1 MAEVIEPRAFNQR
14 FTLHLNSEGK
24 PVERSLREMMAGEVW
39 KAIRF
44 QIGESNRLE
53 AEAMPWQPAE
63 GESEEA
69 YRERMSGQPD
79 LGAIVALLRRAAQAS
94 FRAADLMER
103 VQTLMPQWRGKSGIG
118 LQQALQRWWPGGR

>member
-14 FTLHLNSEGK
+14 FTLYLNSEGK
-24 PVERSLREMMAGEVW
+24 PAERSLREMMAGEVW
-39 KAIRF
+39 EEAIRF

-69 YRERMSGQPD
+69 YPERMSGQPD
-79 LGAIVALLRRAAQAS
+79 LGAIVALLRRAAQAI
-94 FRAADLMER
+94 FRAADLMAS
-103 VQTLMPQWRGKSGIG
+103 VQTLMPQWRGKSGMG
-118 LQQALQRWWPGGR
+118 LQQAL

>member
-14 FTLHLNSEGK
+14 FTLYLNSEGK
-24 PVERSLREMMAGEVW
+24 PVERSLREMTAGEVW
-39 KAIRF
+39 EAIRF

-69 YRERMSGQPD
+69 YRERMSGDRTWAPSW
-79 LGAIVALLRRAAQAS
+79 RCCAAPLKRHSAP
-94 FRAADLMER
+94 L
-103 VQTLMPQWRGKSGIG
+103 I
-118 LQQALQRWWPGGR
+118 